1 MTSNVLIAGVGQIG
15 SRYLQGLSRYT
26 KPLSIWVYDISL
38 DSLERARQRWEECE
52 RQPHPVVYIK
62 DLVDMPAKIDTV
74 FVTTNS
80 DVRLSI
86 VENIA
91 QIASVRYWILEKVL
105 ARRVCDLYDLVGA
118 TSGAAGV
125 WVNTPMHLWPLYR
138 ALRKHYPAE
147 RPVHARFTGMYGL
160 ACNAIHYI
168 DYVSR
173 WNHARVTAVDTSAL
187 DGSWV
192 PSKRAGF
199 FESEGEIVVNFSD
212 GSTLVISGSTKP
224 ERYCVEIRIDDDI
237 WQVDEENGVARTSG
251 GKIIAGSILRQ
262 SELIAPLLDEILTSG
277 SCDLPTLGLSVAQ
290 HEPLLKSLMA
300 HWNANMPEKTGLCA
314 NNMMHE
320 KTKTTLK

>member
-1 MTSNVLIAGVGQIG
+1 MTSNVLIAGAGQLG
-15 SRYLQGLSRYT
+15 SRYLQGLSRYI
-26 KPLSIWVYDISL
+26 KPLNIWVYDISS

-62 DLVDMPAKIDTV
+62 DLADIPAKIDMV

-80 DVRLSI
+80 DVRLAI
-86 VENIA
+86 VQNIA

-105 ARRVCDLYDLVGA
+105 ARRISDLYDLAGA
-118 TSGAAGV
+118 TSGSAGV
-125 WVNTPMHLWPLYR
+125 WVNTPMYLWPLYR
-138 ALRKHYPAE
+138 ALREHYPAE

-173 WNHARVTAVDTSAL
+173 WNHAHVTKVETSAL
-187 DGSWV
+187 DGSWA

-199 FESEGEIVVNFSD
+199 CEAEGEMAVNFSD

-224 ERYCVEIRIDDDI
+224 ESYRVEICIDDDI
-237 WQVDEENGVARTSG
+237 WQVDEEKGVAQASG
-251 GKIIAGSILRQ
+251 GQIITGNILRQ
-262 SELIAPLLDEILTSG
+262 SELIAPLLDEIFTSG
-277 SCDLPTLGLSVAQ
+277 SCDLPTLELSVAQ

-300 HWNANMPEKTGLCA
+300 HWNANMPEKLDYVPIT
-314 NNMMHE
+314 
-320 KTKTTLK
+320 